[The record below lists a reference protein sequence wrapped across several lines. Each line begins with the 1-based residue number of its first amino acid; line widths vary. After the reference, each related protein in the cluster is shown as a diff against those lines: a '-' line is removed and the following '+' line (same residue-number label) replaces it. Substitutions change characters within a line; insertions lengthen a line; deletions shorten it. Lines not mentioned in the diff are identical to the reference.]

1 MMARRSEREKDDR
14 RRRMAELNLLS
25 DSRTRTSARRRGCA
39 LLPLMGLGVSALALA
54 GALLSD
60 HL

>member
-1 MMARRSEREKDDR
+1 MMARRGEREKDDR

-25 DSRTRTSARRRGCA
+25 DSRTRTSTRRRGCA
-39 LLPLMGLGVSALALA
+39 LLPLMGLGVTAVALAA
-54 GALLSD
+54 ALLGG

>member
-1 MMARRSEREKDDR
+1 MARRGEREKDDR

-25 DSRTRTSARRRGCA
+25 EPRTKSSTQRRGCA
-39 LLPLMGLGVSALALA
+39 LLPLMGLGVTLLALA
-54 GALLSD
+54 TAFLSG

>member
-1 MMARRSEREKDDR
+1 MMARRGEREKGER

-25 DSRTRTSARRRGCA
+25 ETRTRTSTRRRGCA
-39 LLPLMGLGVSALALA
+39 LLPLMGLGVTLLALA
-54 GALLSD
+54 TALLSG